1 MITASGP
8 AWQQRGFSLIE
19 VLVAMVV
26 LAAALTAVI
35 QSTTA
40 ASASQQRLA
49 ESSVARWV
57 ASNQIALLRA
67 APGWPELGL
76 DQGSTQMAQRTW
88 YWRRSVS
95 ATAEPDMRRID
106 VQVYSDA
113 QQEQPVVRLS
123 GFVGRRQRG

>member
-1 MITASGP
+1 MSGFRQS
-8 AWQQRGFSLIE
+8 ARAFSLIE

-40 ASASQQRLA
+40 ATASEQRLI
-49 ESSVARWV
+49 EGSVARWV
-57 ASNQIALLRA
+57 ASNQIALVRA
-67 APGWPELGL
+67 QPDWPKPGL
-76 DQGSTQMAQRTW
+76 DQGSSRMGQRTW

-95 ATAEPDMRRID
+95 NTAEPDLRRID
-106 VQVYSDA
+106 VQVYTDP
-113 QQEQPVVRLS
+113 QQEQPVVKLS